1 MNSGWLVLRLLAVGV
16 LFGERS
22 YASDGRPD
30 RAAYFRYCS
39 SCHGADGRGNGV
51 VAGDLRTPPTDLT
64 QLAKKNGG
72 TFPYTQVRES
82 IDGRKRIAAH
92 GSSEMPVWG
101 QVFAGEKTYE
111 QPEAHAKSQVHIIT
125 DYLSTIQGN

>member
-1 MNSGWLVLRLLAVGV
+1 MNSGWLVLGLLAVGV

-22 YASDGRPD
+22 YASDGLPG
-30 RAAYFRYCS
+30 RAAYFRYCG

-51 VAGDLRTPPTDLT
+51 VAGDMRTPPTDLT
-64 QLAKKNGG
+64 HLAKKNGG
-72 TFPYTQVRES
+72 TFPYAQVRES

-111 QPEAHAKSQVHIIT
+111 QPEAHATSQVHIIT